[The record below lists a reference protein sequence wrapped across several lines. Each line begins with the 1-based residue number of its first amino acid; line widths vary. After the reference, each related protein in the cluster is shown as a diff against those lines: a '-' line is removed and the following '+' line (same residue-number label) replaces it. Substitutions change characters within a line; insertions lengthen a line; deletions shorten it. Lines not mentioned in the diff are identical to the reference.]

1 MDTNTRARLEN
12 IQATVT
18 EDFRRNNPQMF
29 AGQMPEATTGNRT
42 EPPSQTPGL
51 PFALNLLRNDLE
63 QLFTEVSELRE
74 RLRPVM
80 LERVRGEEPHLPQ
93 PPSPV
98 CKAAMEV
105 WEAHGIVRRLRQ
117 VVELTIIELDI

>member
-29 AGQMPEATTGNRT
+29 AGQMPDAATGNRA

-80 LERVRGEEPHLPQ
+80 LERAWGEEPHPPQ
-93 PPSPV
+93 PPFPV

-105 WEAHGIVRRLRQ
+105 FEAHEIVRRLRQ